1 MEKSATISS
10 IILGASIGFALLKFF
25 NLPQEEKDAFYTH
38 VKNTTNELLDDAEN
52 TVEKVEHFMEEFKS
66 KPDNAWMEKLYVLK
80 KMLLDFYGRERKY
93 LL

>member
-1 MEKSATISS
+1 MEKSVAISS

-25 NLPQEEKDAFYTH
+25 NLPEEEKESFYKH
-38 VKNTTNELLDDAEN
+38 VKDTTNELLDDAEN

-80 KMLLDFYGRERKY
+80 KMFLDFYGRERRS